1 MTSCLLFSSLVNQM
15 NLEMLRVKTHQSL
28 LESDTF
34 DRGAFSFF
42 KVAVAHMMLAK
53 ACVPVVAGDI
63 MPAGMHSESQ
73 ACGWNSACETEMTRC
88 CFQDVSWSRIRFNRF
103 QRWRLYE
110 VKQSL
115 LRWCWICLGKTKG
128 EILRSLVSHRIT
140 TGNTDVLQHCQCHPM
155 PCSHGAMLARDNLLM
170 RS

>member
-1 MTSCLLFSSLVNQM
+1 M

-115 LRWCWICLGKTKG
+115 LR
-128 EILRSLVSHRIT
+128 
-140 TGNTDVLQHCQCHPM
+140 
-155 PCSHGAMLARDNLLM
+155 
-170 RS
+170 

>member
-53 ACVPVVAGDI
+53 ACVPVVAGDKNQVECTLRARLV
-63 MPAGMHSESQ
+63 AG
-73 ACGWNSACETEMTRC
+73 
-88 CFQDVSWSRIRFNRF
+88 I
-103 QRWRLYE
+103 LP
-110 VKQSL
+110 VKQ
-115 LRWCWICLGKTKG
+115 K
-128 EILRSLVSHRIT
+128 
-140 TGNTDVLQHCQCHPM
+140 
-155 PCSHGAMLARDNLLM
+155 
-170 RS
+170 

>member
-1 MTSCLLFSSLVNQM
+1 MKAACRIKASSVKMGENGGNEQSVINESMNMNSDSLTCDDKLFVVSSLVNRM

-63 MPAGMHSESQ
+63 MPGALHSESQ
-73 ACGWNSACETEMTRC
+73 ACGWNSACETEMTRRRVV
-88 CFQDVSWSRIRFNRF
+88 FFKMFHGHEFVSTGFN
-103 QRWRLYE
+103 
-110 VKQSL
+110 VGGCMKSN
-115 LRWCWICLGKTKG
+115 
-128 EILRSLVSHRIT
+128 SHY
-140 TGNTDVLQHCQCHPM
+140 
-155 PCSHGAMLARDNLLM
+155 
-170 RS
+170 